1 MACAAAAAEVPP
13 ATSAALLAGLTTLL
27 AHEAAPL
34 STRDQAEPDVVQ
46 GILAPLSRSW
56 VGAPRGTPITQVSCC
71 STRAVAP
78 VPLPLLQSVVVFAMK
93 AAHADTLLWSAE
105 PPAFGGTASPWPLS
119 RAACPHVHMQCC
131 FAQAYDKI
139 ERATLVKIGAATQAA
154 GEQLPEAASGR
165 EPSAAAAF
173 AAARTGDL
181 ACLAVKQGLLLLGD
195 STLRQPALVRRFS
208 SSVAFASQRVS
219 DLLHRRYGGVSP
231 PELISLF
238 IAVRGHVHHQLSE
251 RWLFL
256 EACCHACVCVSC
268 LPMLQ

>member
-1 MACAAAAAEVPP
+1 MPLFCLQLVFVFPFVAVTAARPE
-13 ATSAALLAGLTTLL
+13 TLFGLLSLQHRAG
-27 AHEAAPL
+27 
-34 STRDQAEPDVVQ
+34 
-46 GILAPLSRSW
+46 
-56 VGAPRGTPITQVSCC
+56 
-71 STRAVAP
+71 
-78 VPLPLLQSVVVFAMK
+78 
-93 AAHADTLLWSAE
+93 
-105 PPAFGGTASPWPLS
+105 PWPPLTAV
-119 RAACPHVHMQCC
+119 RLLVTAASFHVHLWCSLV
-131 FAQAYDKI
+131 QAYDKI
-139 ERATLVKIGAATQAA
+139 GRAALLKIGAAVQAA

-195 STLRQPALVRRFS
+195 STLRRPALVRRFS
-208 SSVAFASQRVS
+208 SSVACASQRVS

-256 EACCHACVCVSC
+256 EA
-268 LPMLQ
+268 